1 MTPAFSSVPPS
12 AFGLQM
18 SASSKRVAGGKCRPS
33 DCGTSPV
40 ALHTAVIS
48 MPDLVPST
56 KELNIFGLIDLRS
69 EMFRYLSRM
78 SQTLSGLDL
87 W

>member
-1 MTPAFSSVPPS
+1 MPPAL
-12 AFGLQM
+12 FGLQT
-18 SASSKRVAGGKCRPS
+18 SASSKRVAGGKPRPS
-33 DCGTSPV
+33 LCGTSPV

-56 KELNIFGLIDLRS
+56 NELNIFGLIDLRS
-69 EMFRYLSRM
+69 VMLRYLSRM
-78 SQTLSGLDL
+78 SQTLSGLD

>member
-1 MTPAFSSVPPS
+1 MTPAFSSTPPS
-12 AFGLQM
+12 LFGLQI
-18 SASSKRVAGGKCRPS
+18 SASSNRVAGGKLRPPL
-33 DCGTSPV
+33 CGNRPV

-56 KELNIFGLIDLRS
+56 NELNIFGLIDLRS
-69 EMFRYLSRM
+69 ECQVLVEDVPDIV
-78 SQTLSGLDL
+78 GLE